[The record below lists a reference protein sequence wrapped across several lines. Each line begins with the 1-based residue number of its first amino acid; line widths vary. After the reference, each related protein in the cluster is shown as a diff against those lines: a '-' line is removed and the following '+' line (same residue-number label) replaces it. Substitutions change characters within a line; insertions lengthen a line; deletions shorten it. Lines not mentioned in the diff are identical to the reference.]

1 MIQGLHL
8 KIEEQAIN
16 TQRIGKPMDMPEYDC
31 INIYIREHHVDETY
45 YRDDVEKEMVANGE
59 DLGEKDWMCNVVEKV
74 LHDIPGFDEYVLSMI
89 VDPHIVQVSIM
100 IGGTV
105 ALITK
110 NHVVNY

>member
-8 KIEEQAIN
+8 KIEKREIN
-16 TQRIGKPMDMPEYDC
+16 IQRIEKPMDMPEYDC

-45 YRDDVEKEMVANGE
+45 YKDDVEKEMVANGE
-59 DLGEKDWMCNVVEKV
+59 DLDEKDWMCNVVEKV

>member
-8 KIEEQAIN
+8 KIEKQAIN
-16 TQRIGKPMDMPEYDC
+16 VQRIKKPMNMPEYDC

-89 VDPHIVQVSIM
+89 VDPHIVQASII
-100 IGGTV
+100 IGSTV

-110 NHVVNY
+110 NHIVNY